1 MISSQGEWGE
11 TCPRIKLAIS
21 QRAAILPGAD
31 LPSLSGY
38 ASACN
43 AQPKTATDL
52 LQIVNLLARYNLS
65 TSCNKLVNLIID
77 NQKNGL
83 ETQAKA
89 SMLLTRHP

>member
-1 MISSQGEWGE
+1 MISSQEGGGE

-52 LQIVNLLARYNLS
+52 LQIVNFTSLLQLV
-65 TSCNKLVNLIID
+65 NKLQQTCQSDHRQSKEWTGN
-77 NQKNGL
+77 
-83 ETQAKA
+83 A
-89 SMLLTRHP
+89 S